1 MQRAGFVKGYQA
13 IQMASMEESDIF
25 KGSSTGGKRYNDEYD
40 SGGRGPVTGKS
51 NNYMT
56 DQDRQA
62 LQMIREKD
70 HEIDSEIMNIGEG
83 VDALHELARVAN
95 EELKMQNKMLDTLEK
110 KIDNVHEHVTTINE
124 KLKKTLE
131 DARKSDKICIDI
143 VCIILLIGM
152 IIVLVKLT
160 KTV

>member
-1 MQRAGFVKGYQA
+1 
-13 IQMASMEESDIF
+13 
-25 KGSSTGGKRYNDEYD
+25 
-40 SGGRGPVTGKS
+40 
-51 NNYMT
+51 MT
-56 DQDRQA
+56 DQDRHA

-70 HEIDSEIMNIGEG
+70 HEIDTEIMSIGEG

-95 EELKMQNKMLDTLEK
+95 EELKMQNKMLDTLER

-131 DARKSDKICIDI
+131 EARKSDKLCVDI